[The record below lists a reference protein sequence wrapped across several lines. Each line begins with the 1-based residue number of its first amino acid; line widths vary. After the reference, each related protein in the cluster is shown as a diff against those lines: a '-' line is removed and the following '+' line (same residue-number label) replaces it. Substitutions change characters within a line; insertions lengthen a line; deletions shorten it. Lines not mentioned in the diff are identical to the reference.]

1 MNMWDWTSDMGS
13 SYLLFCWARWYTDDL
28 PAEEDG
34 KDDGDDN
41 DGKDAQEEGANSCAD
56 SENDHDW

>member
-28 PAEEDG
+28 PDEEDG
-34 KDDGDDN
+34 KDDE
-41 DGKDAQEEGANSCAD
+41 DGDAQEEGANSCAD
-56 SENDHDW
+56 SGNDHDW